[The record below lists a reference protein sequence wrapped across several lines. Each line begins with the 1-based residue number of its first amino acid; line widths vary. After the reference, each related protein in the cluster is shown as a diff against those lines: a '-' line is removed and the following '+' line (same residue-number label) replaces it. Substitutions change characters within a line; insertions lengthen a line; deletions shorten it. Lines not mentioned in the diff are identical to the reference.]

1 MTFFSFNTLFCCLWA
16 TISDFSIALRA
27 YSFELLGSWTRDT
40 LPNVPEPKTATCS
53 RSISWR
59 ILGVSGL
66 LVTWIT
72 DSLVDVA
79 ADKER
84 EREIEIEI
92 GRE

>member
-1 MTFFSFNTLFCCLWA
+1 M
-16 TISDFSIALRA
+16 
-27 YSFELLGSWTRDT
+27 
-40 LPNVPEPKTATCS
+40 
-53 RSISWR
+53 
-59 ILGVSGL
+59 SGL